1 MRMGVLWTFQLPP
14 SDRELC
20 DAFKSVRPDRGME
33 AGRRQ
38 RGKSYPLI
46 CFLIPYPADSCLP
59 SALLLLILQYMYV
72 RVYNSPIS
80 KSKTLILFS
89 GSKLS

>member
-14 SDRELC
+14 PSDRELC
-20 DAFKSVRPDRGME
+20 GAFKSVRPDRGRE
-33 AGRRQ
+33 AGRRE

-46 CFLIPYPADSCLP
+46 CLLIPFPADSCLP
-59 SALLLLILQYMYV
+59 SVLLLLILQYMYV

-80 KSKTLILFS
+80 RSKTVCFLAVS
-89 GSKLS
+89 